1 MFVEEMKI
9 EEERGGKYLIY
20 EKENIFMEKENREI
34 IWKRKVCFC
43 KGEEKQRRKRRELF
57 GEREYIFAEE
67 KIIFV
72 ARGGRFL

>member
-20 EKENIFMEKENREI
+20 EKENIFLEKENREI

-43 KGEEKQRRKRRELF
+43 KGEEKHRRKRRELF
-57 GEREYIFAEE
+57 GER
-67 KIIFV
+67 
-72 ARGGRFL
+72 